1 MLTKRNKIKEACS
14 GGRAEPKAKTKL
26 ELQPLAEDIMA
37 EVEGGDATA
46 MTHLFQ
52 NMYMGT

>member
-14 GGRAEPKAKTKL
+14 GGQAEPKAKTKL